1 MVKYF
6 FSEENMSDNNLTNK
20 VMNIKS
26 HRLSKKE
33 IDDNFSDL
41 HAPLSAIEALIEADR
56 CYFCYDAPCT
66 KACPSDIDVPGFI
79 QSIRSDNLTGA
90 AEKILSENIFGGM
103 CARDCPTEELCQL
116 ACVRNDHEQKPVEI
130 GLLQRYATDSVL
142 NNGVQLF
149 SRQENTG
156 KSIAVVGAGPA
167 GISCAHRLAVL
178 GHKITVYDA
187 KDKLGG
193 LNEYGIAAYKTPN
206 DFAQQ
211 ELDYILDIG
220 GITIETGMQLG
231 KQINLEG
238 LQEKYDA
245 VFLGCGLGSVNKL
258 NLDNEDI
265 SGVIDAVEYI
275 ANLRQTNNKDEL
287 MVGKNIVVIGGGMTA
302 IDIAVQS
309 KLLGAEQVTI
319 AYRRSKKIM
328 AASEYEQALAKK
340 HDVQI
345 QYNMSPKRLIA
356 DDSHVTAME
365 FDVMKS
371 QKDGSLKAS
380 GENIT
385 LKADVVFKA
394 IGQKLV
400 TEGLT
405 DNNSLEIE
413 KGRIVVDEQRKTSL
427 SKVWAGGDCVLDGDN
442 LTVSAVQDGKL
453 AAISINE
460 TLTQGA

>member
-6 FSEENMSDNNLTNK
+6 FSEENMSDNKVINK
-20 VMNIKS
+20 AMNIKS

-90 AEKILSENIFGGM
+90 AEKILTENIFGGM
-103 CARDCPTEELCQL
+103 CARDCPTEELCQQ
-116 ACVRNDHEQKPVEI
+116 ACVRNDHEEKPVEI
-130 GLLQRYATDSVL
+130 GSLQRYATDSVL

-245 VFLGCGLGSVNKL
+245 VFLGCGLGTVNKL
-258 NLDNEDI
+258 NLDNEDV
-265 SGVIDAVEYI
+265 SGVVDAVEYI
-275 ANLRQTNNKDEL
+275 ANLRQTSNKDEL

-319 AYRRSKKIM
+319 AYRRSKNIM

-345 QYNMSPKRLIA
+345 QYNMSPKRLIT
-356 DDSHVTAME
+356 DDSHVTAIE

-371 QKDGSLKAS
+371 QNDGSLKAS

-405 DNNSLEIE
+405 ENNSLEIE
-413 KGRIVVDEQRKTSL
+413 KGRIVVDEHRKTSL
-427 SKVWAGGDCVLDGDN
+427 TKVWAGGDCVLDGDN

-453 AAISINE
+453 AAISINA

>member
-1 MVKYF
+1 
-6 FSEENMSDNNLTNK
+6 MSDNNLTNK

-41 HAPLSAIEALIEADR
+41 HAPLTAIEALIEADR

-371 QKDGSLKAS
+371 QNDGSLKAS

>member
-1 MVKYF
+1 MVKY
-6 FSEENMSDNNLTNK
+6 FSEENMSNNK
-20 VMNIKS
+20 IKSEGVNIKS

-33 IDDNFSDL
+33 IEDNFSDL
-41 HAPLSAIEALIEADR
+41 HAPLTPIEALIEADR

-103 CARDCPTEELCQL
+103 CARDCPTEELCQQ
-116 ACVRNDHEQKPVEI
+116 ACVRNDHEDKPVEI
-130 GLLQRYATDSVL
+130 GLLQRYGTDSVL
-142 NNGVQLF
+142 ENGVKLF
-149 SRQENTG
+149 SRKKDTG

-167 GISCAHRLAVL
+167 GISCAHRLSVL
-178 GHKITVYDA
+178 GHNITVYDS

-193 LNEYGIAAYKTPN
+193 LNEYGIAAYKSTN

-220 GITIETGMQLG
+220 GINIQTGMELG
-231 KQINLEG
+231 KQITLEG
-238 LQEKYDA
+238 LQKQFDA
-245 VFLGCGLGSVNKL
+245 VFLGCGLGTVNQL
-258 NLDNEDI
+258 NLENENI

-275 ANLRQTNNKDEL
+275 ANLRQTSNKDEL

-319 AYRRSKKIM
+319 AYRRDKNAM
-328 AASEYEQALAKK
+328 AASEYEQTLAKK

-345 QYNMSPKRLIA
+345 QYNLSPKQLISDESNVSA
-356 DDSHVTAME
+356 IV
-365 FDVMKS
+365 FDVMSS
-371 QKDGSLKAS
+371 QNDGSINAT
-380 GENIT
+380 GESLT

-400 TEGLT
+400 TDGLT
-405 DNNSLEIE
+405 DNSLELE
-413 KGRIVVDEQRKTSL
+413 KGRIVVDENRKTSL
-427 SKVWAGGDCVLDGDN
+427 TKVWAGGDCILDGDN

>member
-1 MVKYF
+1 
-6 FSEENMSDNNLTNK
+6 MSDNNLTNK

-365 FDVMKS
+365 FDVMKL
-371 QKDGSLKAS
+371 QNDGSLKAS

>member
-1 MVKYF
+1 MVKY
-6 FSEENMSDNNLTNK
+6 FSEENMSESKIKNEG
-20 VMNIKS
+20 VNIKS

-33 IDDNFSDL
+33 IEDNFSDL
-41 HAPLSAIEALIEADR
+41 HASLTPIEALIEADR

-66 KACPSDIDVPGFI
+66 TACPSDIDVPGFI

-103 CARDCPTEELCQL
+103 CARDCPTEELCQQ
-116 ACVRNDHEQKPVEI
+116 ACVRNDHEDKPVEI

-142 NNGVQLF
+142 NNGVKLF
-149 SRQENTG
+149 ARKKDSG

-167 GISCAHRLAVL
+167 GISCAHRLSVL
-178 GHKITVYDA
+178 GHNITVYDA

-193 LNEYGIAAYKTPN
+193 LNEYGIAAYKSTN

-220 GITIETGMQLG
+220 GINIETGMELG
-231 KQINLEG
+231 KQITLED
-238 LQEKYDA
+238 LQKQFDA
-245 VFLGCGLGSVNKL
+245 VFLGCGLGTVNQL
-258 NLDNEDI
+258 NLDNENI

-275 ANLRQTNNKDEL
+275 ANLRQTSNKDEL

-302 IDIAVQS
+302 IDIAIQS

-319 AYRRSKKIM
+319 AYRRGKNAM

-345 QYNMSPKRLIA
+345 QYNLSPKQLITDESNVSA
-356 DDSHVTAME
+356 IE

-371 QKDGSLKAS
+371 QNDGSIKAT

-385 LKADVVFKA
+385 LNADVVFKA

-400 TEGLT
+400 TDGLT
-405 DNNSLEIE
+405 DNNSLELK
-413 KGRIVVDEQRKTSL
+413 KGRIVVDENRRTSL
-427 SKVWAGGDCVLDGDN
+427 TKVWAGGDCILDGNN
-442 LTVSAVQDGKL
+442 LTVSAVQDGKK

-460 TLTQGA
+460 TLKQGA

>member
-1 MVKYF
+1 
-6 FSEENMSDNNLTNK
+6 MSDNNLTNK

-79 QSIRSDNLTGA
+79 QSIRSNNLTGA

-287 MVGKNIVVIGGGMTA
+287 MVGKNIIVIGGGMTA

-371 QKDGSLKAS
+371 QNDGSLKAS

-400 TEGLT
+400 TKGLT
-405 DNNSLEIE
+405 DNSLEIE

>member
-1 MVKYF
+1 
-6 FSEENMSDNNLTNK
+6 MSDNNVTNK
-20 VMNIKS
+20 AMNIKS

-79 QSIRSDNLTGA
+79 QSIRSDNLNGA

-103 CARDCPTEELCQL
+103 CARDCPTEELCQQ
-116 ACVRNDHEQKPVEI
+116 ACVRNDHEEKPVEI

-149 SRQENTG
+149 SRQETTG

-206 DFAQQ
+206 NFAQQ
-211 ELDYILDIG
+211 ELEYILDIG

-231 KQINLEG
+231 KQINLES
-238 LQEKYDA
+238 LQENYDA

-258 NLDNEDI
+258 NLDNENI

-275 ANLRQTNNKDEL
+275 ANLRQTNDKNEL

-340 HDVQI
+340 HDVLI
-345 QYNMSPKRLIA
+345 KYNMSPKRLLS
-356 DDSHVTAME
+356 DDNHVTAME
-365 FDVMKS
+365 FDVMQS
-371 QKDGSLKAS
+371 QNDGSLMVS

-405 DNNSLEIE
+405 ENNSLQLE
-413 KGRIVVDEQRKTSL
+413 KGRIVVDKHRKTSL
-427 SKVWAGGDCVLDGDN
+427 TKVWAGGDCVLDGDN

-460 TLTQGA
+460 TLTQGV

>member
-6 FSEENMSDNNLTNK
+6 FSEENMSDNNVTNK
-20 VMNIKS
+20 AMNIKS

-33 IDDNFSDL
+33 IDDNFSDI

-79 QSIRSDNLTGA
+79 QSIRSDNLIGA

-103 CARDCPTEELCQL
+103 CARDCPTEELCQQ

-149 SRQENTG
+149 SKKEDTG

-206 DFAQQ
+206 NFAQQ
-211 ELDYILDIG
+211 ELEYILDIG

-231 KQINLEG
+231 KQINLES
-238 LQEKYDA
+238 LQENYDA

-258 NLDNEDI
+258 NLDNENI

-275 ANLRQTNNKDEL
+275 ANLRQSNNKDEL
-287 MVGKNIVVIGGGMTA
+287 MVGKNILVIGGGMTA

-340 HDVQI
+340 HDVLI
-345 QYNMSPKRLIA
+345 KYNVSPKRLLS
-356 DDSHVTAME
+356 DDNHVTAME
-365 FDVMKS
+365 FDVMQS
-371 QKDGSLKAS
+371 QNDGNLMAS

-405 DNNSLEIE
+405 ENNSLQLE
-413 KGRIVVDEQRKTSL
+413 KGRIVVDKHRKTSL
-427 SKVWAGGDCVLDGDN
+427 TKVWAGGDCVLDGDN

-460 TLTQGA
+460 TLTQGV

>member
-1 MVKYF
+1 
-6 FSEENMSDNNLTNK
+6 MSDNKVINK
-20 VMNIKS
+20 AINIKS

-90 AEKILSENIFGGM
+90 AEKILTENIFGGM
-103 CARDCPTEELCQL
+103 CARDCPTEELCQQ
-116 ACVRNDHEQKPVEI
+116 ACVRNDHEEKPVEI

-220 GITIETGMQLG
+220 GITIETGIQLG

-245 VFLGCGLGSVNKL
+245 VFLGCGLGTVNKL
-258 NLDNEDI
+258 NLDNEDV
-265 SGVIDAVEYI
+265 SGVVDAVEYI
-275 ANLRQTNNKDEL
+275 ANLRQTSNKDEL

-319 AYRRSKKIM
+319 AYRRSKNIM

-345 QYNMSPKRLIA
+345 QYNMSPKRLIT
-356 DDSHVTAME
+356 DDSHVTAIE

-371 QKDGSLKAS
+371 QNDGSLKAS

-405 DNNSLEIE
+405 ENNSLEIE
-413 KGRIVVDEQRKTSL
+413 KGRIVVDEHRKTSL
-427 SKVWAGGDCVLDGDN
+427 TKVWAGGDCVLDGDN

-453 AAISINE
+453 AAISINA

>member
-6 FSEENMSDNNLTNK
+6 SEESMSDNKIKNK
-20 VMNIKS
+20 GVNIKS

-33 IDDNFSDL
+33 IEDNFSDL
-41 HAPLSAIEALIEADR
+41 HAPLTPIEALIEADR

-66 KACPSDIDVPGFI
+66 TACPSDIDVPGFI

-103 CARDCPTEELCQL
+103 CARDCPTEELCQQ
-116 ACVRNDHEQKPVEI
+116 ACVRNDHEDKPVEI

-142 NNGVQLF
+142 NNGVKLF
-149 SRQENTG
+149 SRKKDTG

-167 GISCAHRLAVL
+167 GISCAHRLSVL
-178 GHKITVYDA
+178 GHNITVYDA

-193 LNEYGIAAYKTPN
+193 LNEYGIAAYKSTD

-220 GITIETGMQLG
+220 GINIETGVELG
-231 KQINLEG
+231 KQINLED
-238 LQEKYDA
+238 LQKQFDA
-245 VFLGCGLGSVNKL
+245 VFLGCGLGTVNQL
-258 NLDNEDI
+258 NLDNENI

-275 ANLRQTNNKDEL
+275 AKLRQARNKDEL
-287 MVGKNIVVIGGGMTA
+287 MVGKNIVVVGGGMTA

-319 AYRRSKKIM
+319 AYRRGKNAM

-345 QYNMSPKRLIA
+345 QYNLSPKQLISS
-356 DDSHVTAME
+356 DSNVSAIE
-365 FDVMKS
+365 FDVMES
-371 QKDGSLKAS
+371 NSDGSIKAS
-380 GENIT
+380 GEST
-385 LKADVVFKA
+385 TFKADVVFKA

-400 TEGLT
+400 TEGLS
-405 DNNSLEIE
+405 DNNSLELQ
-413 KGRIVVDEQRKTSL
+413 KGRIVVDENRKTSL
-427 SKVWAGGDCVLDGDN
+427 TKVWAGGDCILDGDN

-453 AAISINE
+453 AAISINK

>member
-1 MVKYF
+1 
-6 FSEENMSDNNLTNK
+6 MSDNNLTNK

-356 DDSHVTAME
+356 DDSHVTAIE

-371 QKDGSLKAS
+371 QNDGNLKAS

>member
-1 MVKYF
+1 
-6 FSEENMSDNNLTNK
+6 MSDNKVKNK
-20 VMNIKS
+20 GVNIKS

-33 IDDNFSDL
+33 IEDNFSDL
-41 HAPLSAIEALIEADR
+41 HAPLTPIEALIEADR

-66 KACPSDIDVPGFI
+66 TACPSDIDVPGFI

-103 CARDCPTEELCQL
+103 CARDCPTEELCQQ
-116 ACVRNDHEQKPVEI
+116 ACVRNDHEDKPVEI

-142 NNGVQLF
+142 NNGVKLF
-149 SRQENTG
+149 SRKKDTG

-167 GISCAHRLAVL
+167 GISCAHRLSVL
-178 GHKITVYDA
+178 GHNITVYDA

-193 LNEYGIAAYKTPN
+193 LNEYGIAAYKSTD

-220 GITIETGMQLG
+220 GINIETGVELG
-231 KQINLEG
+231 KQINLED
-238 LQEKYDA
+238 LQKQFDA
-245 VFLGCGLGSVNKL
+245 VFLGCGLGTVNQL
-258 NLDNEDI
+258 NLDNENI

-275 ANLRQTNNKDEL
+275 AKLRQARNKDEL
-287 MVGKNIVVIGGGMTA
+287 MVGKNIVVVGGGMTA

-319 AYRRSKKIM
+319 AYRRGKNAM

-345 QYNMSPKRLIA
+345 QYNLSPKQLISS
-356 DDSHVTAME
+356 DSNVSAIE
-365 FDVMKS
+365 FDVMES
-371 QKDGSLKAS
+371 NSDGSIKAS
-380 GENIT
+380 GEST
-385 LKADVVFKA
+385 TFKADVVFKA

-400 TEGLT
+400 TEGLS
-405 DNNSLEIE
+405 DNNSLELQ
-413 KGRIVVDEQRKTSL
+413 KGRIVVDENRKTSL
-427 SKVWAGGDCVLDGDN
+427 TKVWAGGDCILDGDN

-453 AAISINE
+453 AAISINK

>member
-1 MVKYF
+1 
-6 FSEENMSDNNLTNK
+6 MSDNNLTNK

-371 QKDGSLKAS
+371 QNDGSLKAS

-405 DNNSLEIE
+405 GSNSLEIE

>member
-6 FSEENMSDNNLTNK
+6 FSEENMSDNKVINK
-20 VMNIKS
+20 AINIKS

-90 AEKILSENIFGGM
+90 AEKILTENIFGGM
-103 CARDCPTEELCQL
+103 CARDCPTEELCQQ
-116 ACVRNDHEQKPVEI
+116 ACVRNDHEENPVEI

-245 VFLGCGLGSVNKL
+245 VFLGCGLGTVNKL
-258 NLDNEDI
+258 NLDNEDV
-265 SGVIDAVEYI
+265 SGVVDAVEYI
-275 ANLRQTNNKDEL
+275 ANLRQTSNKDEL

-319 AYRRSKKIM
+319 AYRRSKNIM

-345 QYNMSPKRLIA
+345 QYNMSPKRLIT
-356 DDSHVTAME
+356 DDSHVTAIE

-371 QKDGSLKAS
+371 QNDGSLKAS

-405 DNNSLEIE
+405 ENNSLEIE
-413 KGRIVVDEQRKTSL
+413 KGRIVVDEHRKTSL
-427 SKVWAGGDCVLDGDN
+427 TKVWAGGDCVLDGDN

-453 AAISINE
+453 AAISINA

>member
-1 MVKYF
+1 
-6 FSEENMSDNNLTNK
+6 MSDNNLTNK
-20 VMNIKS
+20 EMNIKS

-178 GHKITVYDA
+178 GHKITVYDS

-371 QKDGSLKAS
+371 QNDGSLKAS

-413 KGRIVVDEQRKTSL
+413 KGRIVVDEHRKTSL

>member
-1 MVKYF
+1 
-6 FSEENMSDNNLTNK
+6 MSDNNVTNK

-103 CARDCPTEELCQL
+103 CARDCPTEELCQQ

-231 KQINLEG
+231 KQINLED

-287 MVGKNIVVIGGGMTA
+287 MVGKNIIVIGGGMTA

-345 QYNMSPKRLIA
+345 QYNMSPKLLIT

-371 QKDGSLKAS
+371 QNDGSLKAS

-405 DNNSLEIE
+405 ENNNLEIE
-413 KGRIVVDEQRKTSL
+413 KGRIVVDEHRKTSL
-427 SKVWAGGDCVLDGDN
+427 TKVWAGGDCVLDGDN

>member
-1 MVKYF
+1 MSNNKIK
-6 FSEENMSDNNLTNK
+6 SEG
-20 VMNIKS
+20 VNIKS

-33 IDDNFSDL
+33 IEDNFSDL
-41 HAPLSAIEALIEADR
+41 HAPLTPIEALIEADR

-103 CARDCPTEELCQL
+103 CARDCPTEELCQQ
-116 ACVRNDHEQKPVEI
+116 ACVRNDHEDKPVEI

-142 NNGVQLF
+142 ENGVKLF
-149 SRQENTG
+149 SRKKDTG

-167 GISCAHRLAVL
+167 GISCAHRLSVL
-178 GHKITVYDA
+178 GHNITVYDS

-193 LNEYGIAAYKTPN
+193 LNEYGIAAYKSTN

-220 GITIETGMQLG
+220 GINIQTGMELG
-231 KQINLEG
+231 KQITLEG
-238 LQEKYDA
+238 LQKQFDA
-245 VFLGCGLGSVNKL
+245 VFLGCGLGTVNQL
-258 NLDNEDI
+258 NLENENI

-275 ANLRQTNNKDEL
+275 ANLRQTSNKDEL

-319 AYRRSKKIM
+319 AYRRDKNAM
-328 AASEYEQALAKK
+328 AASEYEQTLAKK

-345 QYNMSPKRLIA
+345 QYNLSPKKLISDESNVSA
-356 DDSHVTAME
+356 IV
-365 FDVMKS
+365 FDVMSS
-371 QKDGSLKAS
+371 QNDGSINAT
-380 GENIT
+380 GESLT

-400 TEGLT
+400 TDGLI
-405 DNNSLEIE
+405 DNSLELE
-413 KGRIVVDEQRKTSL
+413 KGRIVVDENRKTSL
-427 SKVWAGGDCVLDGDN
+427 TKVWAGGDCILDGDN

>member
-1 MVKYF
+1 M
-6 FSEENMSDNNLTNK
+6 SESKIKNEG
-20 VMNIKS
+20 VNIKS

-33 IDDNFSDL
+33 IEDNFSDL
-41 HAPLSAIEALIEADR
+41 HASLTPIEALIEADR

-66 KACPSDIDVPGFI
+66 TACPSDIDVPGFI

-103 CARDCPTEELCQL
+103 CARDCPTEELCQQ
-116 ACVRNDHEQKPVEI
+116 ACVRNDHEDKPVEI

-142 NNGVQLF
+142 NNGVKLF
-149 SRQENTG
+149 ARKKDSG

-167 GISCAHRLAVL
+167 GISCAHRLSVL
-178 GHKITVYDA
+178 GHNITVYDA

-193 LNEYGIAAYKTPN
+193 LNEYGIAAYKSTN

-220 GITIETGMQLG
+220 GINIETGMELG
-231 KQINLEG
+231 KQITLED
-238 LQEKYDA
+238 LQKQFDA
-245 VFLGCGLGSVNKL
+245 VFLGCGLGTVNQL
-258 NLDNEDI
+258 NLDNENI

-275 ANLRQTNNKDEL
+275 ANLRQTSNKDEL

-302 IDIAVQS
+302 IDIAIQS

-319 AYRRSKKIM
+319 AYRRGKNAM

-345 QYNMSPKRLIA
+345 QYNLSPKQLITDESNVSA
-356 DDSHVTAME
+356 IE

-371 QKDGSLKAS
+371 QNDGSIKAT

-385 LKADVVFKA
+385 LNADVVFKA

-400 TEGLT
+400 TDGLT
-405 DNNSLEIE
+405 DNNSLELK
-413 KGRIVVDEQRKTSL
+413 KGRIVVDENRRTSL
-427 SKVWAGGDCVLDGDN
+427 TKVWAGGDCILDGNN
-442 LTVSAVQDGKL
+442 LTVSAVQDGKK

-460 TLTQGA
+460 TLKQGA

>member
-1 MVKYF
+1 
-6 FSEENMSDNNLTNK
+6 MSDNKIKNEG
-20 VMNIKS
+20 VDIKS

-33 IDDNFSDL
+33 IEDNFSDL
-41 HAPLSAIEALIEADR
+41 HAPLSPIEALIEADR

-66 KACPSDIDVPGFI
+66 TACPSDIDVPGFI

-103 CARDCPTEELCQL
+103 CARDCPTEELCQQ
-116 ACVRNDHEQKPVEI
+116 ACVRNDHEDKPVEI

-142 NNGVQLF
+142 NNGVKLF
-149 SRQENTG
+149 SRKKDTG
-156 KSIAVVGAGPA
+156 KSIAVIGAGPA
-167 GISCAHRLAVL
+167 GISCAHRLSVL
-178 GHKITVYDA
+178 GHNITVYDA

-193 LNEYGIAAYKTPN
+193 LNEYGIAAYKSTD

-220 GITIETGMQLG
+220 GIKIETGMELG
-231 KQINLEG
+231 KQINLED
-238 LQEKYDA
+238 LQKQFDA
-245 VFLGCGLGSVNKL
+245 VFLGCGLGTVNQL
-258 NLDNEDI
+258 NLDNENI

-275 ANLRQTNNKDEL
+275 AKLRQAKNKDEL
-287 MVGKNIVVIGGGMTA
+287 MVGKNIVVVGGGMTA

-319 AYRRSKKIM
+319 AYRRGKNAM

-345 QYNMSPKRLIA
+345 QYNLSPKQLISSNSNVSA
-356 DDSHVTAME
+356 IE

-371 QKDGSLKAS
+371 KSDGTMKAS
-380 GENIT
+380 GEST
-385 LKADVVFKA
+385 TFKADVVFKA

-400 TEGLT
+400 TEGLSS
-405 DNNSLEIE
+405 NNSLELQ
-413 KGRIVVDEQRKTSL
+413 KGRIVVDENRKTSL
-427 SKVWAGGDCVLDGDN
+427 TKVWAGGDCILDGDN

>member
-6 FSEENMSDNNLTNK
+6 LEENMSNNK
-20 VMNIKS
+20 IKSEGVNIKS

-33 IDDNFSDL
+33 IEANFSDL
-41 HAPLSAIEALIEADR
+41 HAPLTHIEALIEADR

-103 CARDCPTEELCQL
+103 CARDCPTEELCQQ
-116 ACVRNDHEQKPVEI
+116 ACVRNDHEDKPVEI
-130 GLLQRYATDSVL
+130 GLLQRFATDSVL
-142 NNGVQLF
+142 DNGVKLF
-149 SRQENTG
+149 SRKKDTG

-167 GISCAHRLAVL
+167 GISCAHRLSVL
-178 GHKITVYDA
+178 GHNITVYDA

-193 LNEYGIAAYKTPN
+193 LNEYGIAAYKSTN

-220 GITIETGMQLG
+220 GINIETGMELG
-231 KQINLEG
+231 KQINLED
-238 LQEKYDA
+238 LQEKFDA
-245 VFLGCGLGSVNKL
+245 IFLGCGLGTVNQL
-258 NLDNEDI
+258 NLDNENI

-275 ANLRQTNNKDEL
+275 ANLRQASNKDEL
-287 MVGKNIVVIGGGMTA
+287 MVGKNIVVVGGGMTA

-319 AYRRSKKIM
+319 TYRRGKNAM

-345 QYNMSPKRLIA
+345 QYNLSPKKLISDESNVSA
-356 DDSHVTAME
+356 IE
-365 FDVMKS
+365 FDVMSS
-371 QKDGSLKAS
+371 QVDGSIKAT
-380 GENIT
+380 GESIS

-405 DNNSLEIE
+405 DNSLELE
-413 KGRIVVDEQRKTSL
+413 KGRIVVDENRKTSL
-427 SKVWAGGDCVLDGDN
+427 NKVWAGGDCILDGDN

>member
-6 FSEENMSDNNLTNK
+6 FSEENMSDNNVTNK
-20 VMNIKS
+20 AMNIKS

-33 IDDNFSDL
+33 IDDNFSDI

-103 CARDCPTEELCQL
+103 CARDCPTEELCQQ

-149 SRQENTG
+149 SKKEDTG

-206 DFAQQ
+206 NFAQQ
-211 ELDYILDIG
+211 ELEYILDIG

-231 KQINLEG
+231 KQINLES
-238 LQEKYDA
+238 LQENYDA

-258 NLDNEDI
+258 NLDNENI

-275 ANLRQTNNKDEL
+275 ANLRQSNNKDEL
-287 MVGKNIVVIGGGMTA
+287 MVGKNILVIGGGMTA

-340 HDVQI
+340 HDVLI
-345 QYNMSPKRLIA
+345 KYNVSPKRLLS
-356 DDSHVTAME
+356 DDNHVTAME
-365 FDVMKS
+365 FDVMQS
-371 QKDGSLKAS
+371 QNDGNLMAS

-405 DNNSLEIE
+405 ENNSLQLE
-413 KGRIVVDEQRKTSL
+413 KGRIVVDKHRKTSL
-427 SKVWAGGDCVLDGDN
+427 TKVWAGGDCVLDGDN

-460 TLTQGA
+460 TLTQGV

>member
-1 MVKYF
+1 MVKY
-6 FSEENMSDNNLTNK
+6 FSEENMSNNRIK
-20 VMNIKS
+20 SEGVNIKS

-33 IDDNFSDL
+33 IEDNFSDL
-41 HAPLSAIEALIEADR
+41 HAPLTPIEALIEADR

-103 CARDCPTEELCQL
+103 CARDCPTEELCQQ
-116 ACVRNDHEQKPVEI
+116 ACVRNDHEDKPVEI

-142 NNGVQLF
+142 ENGVKLF
-149 SRQENTG
+149 SRKKDTG

-167 GISCAHRLAVL
+167 GISCAHRLSVL
-178 GHKITVYDA
+178 GHNITVYDS

-193 LNEYGIAAYKTPN
+193 LNEYGIAAYKSTN

-220 GITIETGMQLG
+220 GINIQTGMELG
-231 KQINLEG
+231 KQITLEG
-238 LQEKYDA
+238 LQKQFDA
-245 VFLGCGLGSVNKL
+245 VFLGCGLGTVNQL
-258 NLDNEDI
+258 NLENENI

-275 ANLRQTNNKDEL
+275 ANLRQTSNKDEL

-319 AYRRSKKIM
+319 AYRRDKNAM
-328 AASEYEQALAKK
+328 AASEYEQTLAKK

-345 QYNMSPKRLIA
+345 QYNLSPKQLISDESNVSA
-356 DDSHVTAME
+356 IV
-365 FDVMKS
+365 FDVMSS
-371 QKDGSLKAS
+371 QNDGSINAT
-380 GENIT
+380 GESLT

-400 TEGLT
+400 TEGLA
-405 DNNSLEIE
+405 DNSLELE
-413 KGRIVVDEQRKTSL
+413 KGRIVVDENRKTSL
-427 SKVWAGGDCVLDGDN
+427 TKVWAGGDCILDGDN

>member
-1 MVKYF
+1 
-6 FSEENMSDNNLTNK
+6 MSDNNLTNK

-231 KQINLEG
+231 KQINLES

-345 QYNMSPKRLIA
+345 QYNMSPKRLIV

-365 FDVMKS
+365 FDVMKP
-371 QKDGSLKAS
+371 QKNGSLKTS

-400 TEGLT
+400 TEGLPE
-405 DNNSLEIE
+405 NNSLEIE
-413 KGRIVVDEQRKTSL
+413 KGRIVVDEHRKTSL

>member
-1 MVKYF
+1 
-6 FSEENMSDNNLTNK
+6 MSDNNLTNK

-356 DDSHVTAME
+356 DNSHVTAME

-371 QKDGSLKAS
+371 QNDGSLKAS

-413 KGRIVVDEQRKTSL
+413 KGRIVVDEHRKTSL

>member
-1 MVKYF
+1 MVKY
-6 FSEENMSDNNLTNK
+6 FSEENMSNNK
-20 VMNIKS
+20 IKSEGVNIKS

-33 IDDNFSDL
+33 IEANFSDL
-41 HAPLSAIEALIEADR
+41 HAPLTHIEALIEADR

-103 CARDCPTEELCQL
+103 CARDCPTEELCQQ
-116 ACVRNDHEQKPVEI
+116 ACVRNDHEDKPVEI
-130 GLLQRYATDSVL
+130 GLLQRFATDSVL
-142 NNGVQLF
+142 DNGVKLF
-149 SRQENTG
+149 SRKKDTG

-167 GISCAHRLAVL
+167 GISCAHRLSVL
-178 GHKITVYDA
+178 GHNITVYDA

-193 LNEYGIAAYKTPN
+193 LNEYGIAAYKSTN

-220 GITIETGMQLG
+220 GINIETGMELG
-231 KQINLEG
+231 KQINLED
-238 LQEKYDA
+238 LQEKFDA
-245 VFLGCGLGSVNKL
+245 VFLGCGLGTVNQL
-258 NLDNEDI
+258 NLDNENI

-275 ANLRQTNNKDEL
+275 ANLRQASNKDEL
-287 MVGKNIVVIGGGMTA
+287 MVGKNIVVVGGGMTA

-319 AYRRSKKIM
+319 AYRRGKNAM

-345 QYNMSPKRLIA
+345 QYNLSPTKLISDESNVSA
-356 DDSHVTAME
+356 IE
-365 FDVMKS
+365 FDVMSS
-371 QKDGSLKAS
+371 QVDGSIKAT
-380 GENIT
+380 GESIS

-405 DNNSLEIE
+405 DNSLELE
-413 KGRIVVDEQRKTSL
+413 KGRIVVDENRKTSL
-427 SKVWAGGDCVLDGDN
+427 NKVWAGGDCILDGDN

>member
-1 MVKYF
+1 MSNNKIK
-6 FSEENMSDNNLTNK
+6 SEG
-20 VMNIKS
+20 VNIKS

-33 IDDNFSDL
+33 IEANFSDL
-41 HAPLSAIEALIEADR
+41 HAPLTHIEALIEADR

-103 CARDCPTEELCQL
+103 CARDCPTEELCQQ
-116 ACVRNDHEQKPVEI
+116 ACVRNDHEDKPVEI
-130 GLLQRYATDSVL
+130 GLLQRFATDSVL
-142 NNGVQLF
+142 DNGVKLF
-149 SRQENTG
+149 SRKKDTG

-167 GISCAHRLAVL
+167 GISCAHRLSVL
-178 GHKITVYDA
+178 GHNITVYDA

-193 LNEYGIAAYKTPN
+193 LNEYGIAAYKSTN

-220 GITIETGMQLG
+220 GINIETGMELG
-231 KQINLEG
+231 KQINLED
-238 LQEKYDA
+238 LQEKFDA
-245 VFLGCGLGSVNKL
+245 VFLGCGLGTVNQL
-258 NLDNEDI
+258 NLDNENI

-275 ANLRQTNNKDEL
+275 ANLRQASNKDEL
-287 MVGKNIVVIGGGMTA
+287 MVGKNIVVVGGGMTA

-319 AYRRSKKIM
+319 AYRRGKNAM

-345 QYNMSPKRLIA
+345 QYNLSPKKLIS
-356 DDSHVTAME
+356 DESNVSGIE
-365 FDVMKS
+365 FDVMSS
-371 QKDGSLKAS
+371 QNDGSIKAT
-380 GENIT
+380 GEIIS

-405 DNNSLEIE
+405 DNSLELE
-413 KGRIVVDEQRKTSL
+413 KGRIVVDENRKTSL
-427 SKVWAGGDCVLDGDN
+427 NKVWAGGDCILDGDN

>member
-1 MVKYF
+1 MVKY
-6 FSEENMSDNNLTNK
+6 FSEENMSNNK
-20 VMNIKS
+20 IKSEGVNIKS

-33 IDDNFSDL
+33 IEDNFSDL
-41 HAPLSAIEALIEADR
+41 HAPLTPIEALIEADR

-103 CARDCPTEELCQL
+103 CARDCPTEELCQQ
-116 ACVRNDHEQKPVEI
+116 ACVRNDHEDKPVEI

-142 NNGVQLF
+142 ENGVKLF
-149 SRQENTG
+149 SRKKDTG

-167 GISCAHRLAVL
+167 GISCAHRLSVL
-178 GHKITVYDA
+178 GHNITVYDS

-193 LNEYGIAAYKTPN
+193 LNEYGIAAYKSTN

-220 GITIETGMQLG
+220 GINIQTGMELG
-231 KQINLEG
+231 KQITLEG
-238 LQEKYDA
+238 LQKQFDA
-245 VFLGCGLGSVNKL
+245 VFLGCGLGTVNQL
-258 NLDNEDI
+258 NLENENI

-275 ANLRQTNNKDEL
+275 ANLRQTSNKDEL

-319 AYRRSKKIM
+319 AYRRDKNAM
-328 AASEYEQALAKK
+328 AASEYEQTLAKK

-345 QYNMSPKRLIA
+345 QYNLSPKQLISDESNVSA
-356 DDSHVTAME
+356 IV
-365 FDVMKS
+365 FDVMSS
-371 QKDGSLKAS
+371 QNDGSINAT
-380 GENIT
+380 GENLT

-405 DNNSLEIE
+405 DNSLELE
-413 KGRIVVDEQRKTSL
+413 KGRIVVDENRKTSL
-427 SKVWAGGDCVLDGDN
+427 TKVWAGGDCILDGDN

>member
-1 MVKYF
+1 
-6 FSEENMSDNNLTNK
+6 MSDNNVTNK
-20 VMNIKS
+20 AMNIKS

-33 IDDNFSDL
+33 IDDNFSDI

-103 CARDCPTEELCQL
+103 CARDCPTEELCQQ

-149 SRQENTG
+149 SKKEDTG

-206 DFAQQ
+206 NFAQQ
-211 ELDYILDIG
+211 ELEYILDIG

-231 KQINLEG
+231 KQINLES
-238 LQEKYDA
+238 LQENYDA

-258 NLDNEDI
+258 NLDNENI

-275 ANLRQTNNKDEL
+275 ANLRQSNNKDEL
-287 MVGKNIVVIGGGMTA
+287 MVGKNILVIGGGMTA

-340 HDVQI
+340 HDVLI
-345 QYNMSPKRLIA
+345 KYNLSPKRLLS
-356 DDSHVTAME
+356 DDNHVTAME
-365 FDVMKS
+365 FDVMQS
-371 QKDGSLKAS
+371 QNDGNLMAS

-405 DNNSLEIE
+405 ENNSLQLE
-413 KGRIVVDEQRKTSL
+413 KGRIVVDKNRKTSL
-427 SKVWAGGDCVLDGDN
+427 TKVWAGGDCVLDGDN

-460 TLTQGA
+460 TLTQGV

>member
-1 MVKYF
+1 
-6 FSEENMSDNNLTNK
+6 MSDNKVINK
-20 VMNIKS
+20 AINIKS

-90 AEKILSENIFGGM
+90 AEKILTENIFGGM
-103 CARDCPTEELCQL
+103 CARDCPTEELCQQ
-116 ACVRNDHEQKPVEI
+116 ACVRNDHEEKPVEI

-245 VFLGCGLGSVNKL
+245 VFLGCGLGTVNKL
-258 NLDNEDI
+258 NLDNEDV
-265 SGVIDAVEYI
+265 SGVVDAVEYI
-275 ANLRQTNNKDEL
+275 ANLRQTSNKDEL

-319 AYRRSKKIM
+319 AYRRSKNIM

-345 QYNMSPKRLIA
+345 QYNMSPKRLIS
-356 DDSHVTAME
+356 DDSHVTAIE

-371 QKDGSLKAS
+371 QNDGSLKAS

-405 DNNSLEIE
+405 ENNSLEIE
-413 KGRIVVDEQRKTSL
+413 KGRIVVDEHRKTSL
-427 SKVWAGGDCVLDGDN
+427 TKVWAGGDCVLDGDN

>member
-1 MVKYF
+1 
-6 FSEENMSDNNLTNK
+6 
-20 VMNIKS
+20 MNIKS

-33 IDDNFSDL
+33 IEDNFSDL
-41 HAPLSAIEALIEADR
+41 HAPLTPIEALIEADR

-103 CARDCPTEELCQL
+103 CARDCPTEELCQQ
-116 ACVRNDHEQKPVEI
+116 ACVRNDHEDKPVEI

-142 NNGVQLF
+142 ENGVKLF
-149 SRQENTG
+149 SRKKDTG

-167 GISCAHRLAVL
+167 GISCAHRLSVL
-178 GHKITVYDA
+178 GHNITVYDS

-193 LNEYGIAAYKTPN
+193 LNEYGIAAYKSTN

-220 GITIETGMQLG
+220 GINIQTGMELG
-231 KQINLEG
+231 KQITLEG
-238 LQEKYDA
+238 LQKQFDA
-245 VFLGCGLGSVNKL
+245 VFLGCGLGTVNQL
-258 NLDNEDI
+258 NLENENI

-275 ANLRQTNNKDEL
+275 ANLRQTSNKDEL

-319 AYRRSKKIM
+319 AYRRDKNAM
-328 AASEYEQALAKK
+328 AASEYEQTLAKK

-345 QYNMSPKRLIA
+345 QYNLSPKQLISDESNVSA
-356 DDSHVTAME
+356 IV
-365 FDVMKS
+365 FDVMSS
-371 QKDGSLKAS
+371 QNDGSINAT
-380 GENIT
+380 GESLT

-405 DNNSLEIE
+405 DNSLELE
-413 KGRIVVDEQRKTSL
+413 KGRIVVDEHRKTSL
-427 SKVWAGGDCVLDGDN
+427 TKVWAGGDCILDGDN

-460 TLTQGA
+460 TLRQGA

>member
-6 FSEENMSDNNLTNK
+6 FSEENMSDNNVTNK
-20 VMNIKS
+20 AMNIKS

-33 IDDNFSDL
+33 IDNNFSDI

-103 CARDCPTEELCQL
+103 CARDCPTEELCQQ

-149 SRQENTG
+149 SKKEDTG

-206 DFAQQ
+206 NFAQQ
-211 ELDYILDIG
+211 ELEYILDIG

-231 KQINLEG
+231 KQINLES
-238 LQEKYDA
+238 LQENYDA

-258 NLDNEDI
+258 NLDNENI

-275 ANLRQTNNKDEL
+275 ANLRQSNNKDEL
-287 MVGKNIVVIGGGMTA
+287 MVGKNILVIGGGMTA

-340 HDVQI
+340 HDVLI
-345 QYNMSPKRLIA
+345 KYNVSPKRLLS
-356 DDSHVTAME
+356 DDNHVTAME
-365 FDVMKS
+365 FDVMQS
-371 QKDGSLKAS
+371 QNDGNLMAS

-405 DNNSLEIE
+405 ENKNLEIE
-413 KGRIVVDEQRKTSL
+413 KGRIVVDEHRKTSL
-427 SKVWAGGDCVLDGDN
+427 TKVWAGGDCVLDGDN

>member
-1 MVKYF
+1 MVNY
-6 FSEENMSDNNLTNK
+6 FSEENMSNNKIKSEGL
-20 VMNIKS
+20 NIKS

-33 IDDNFSDL
+33 IEDNFSDL
-41 HAPLSAIEALIEADR
+41 HSPLTPIEALIEADR

-103 CARDCPTEELCQL
+103 CARDCPTEELCQQ
-116 ACVRNDHEQKPVEI
+116 ACVRNDHEEKPVEI

-149 SRQENTG
+149 SREENTG

-193 LNEYGIAAYKTPN
+193 LNEYGIAAYKSTN

-220 GITIETGMQLG
+220 GINIETGMELG
-231 KQINLEG
+231 KQITLED
-238 LQEKYDA
+238 LQKQYDA
-245 VFLGCGLGSVNKL
+245 VFLGCGLGTVNQL
-258 NLDNEDI
+258 NLDNENI
-265 SGVIDAVEYI
+265 AGVIDAVEYI
-275 ANLRQTNNKDEL
+275 ANLRQTSNKDEL

-319 AYRRSKKIM
+319 AYRRGKNAM

-345 QYNMSPKRLIA
+345 QYNLSPKQLIA
-356 DDSHVTAME
+356 DESNVSAME

-371 QKDGSLKAS
+371 QNDGSTKAT
-380 GENIT
+380 GENLT

-400 TEGLT
+400 TDGLT
-405 DNNSLEIE
+405 DNSLELE
-413 KGRIVVDEQRKTSL
+413 KGRIVVDEHRKTSL
-427 SKVWAGGDCVLDGDN
+427 TKVWAGGDCILDGDN

-460 TLTQGA
+460 TLRQGA

>member
-1 MVKYF
+1 
-6 FSEENMSDNNLTNK
+6 MSDNNLTNK

-79 QSIRSDNLTGA
+79 QSIRSNNLTGA

-287 MVGKNIVVIGGGMTA
+287 MVGKNIIVIGGGMTA

-371 QKDGSLKAS
+371 QNDGSLKAS

-413 KGRIVVDEQRKTSL
+413 KGRIVVDEHRKTSL

>member
-1 MVKYF
+1 MVKY
-6 FSEENMSDNNLTNK
+6 FSEENMSNNKLK
-20 VMNIKS
+20 SEGVNIKS

-33 IDDNFSDL
+33 IEDNFSDL
-41 HAPLSAIEALIEADR
+41 HAPLTPIEALIEADR

-103 CARDCPTEELCQL
+103 CARDCPTEELCQQ
-116 ACVRNDHEQKPVEI
+116 ACVRNDHEDKPVEI

-142 NNGVQLF
+142 ENGVKLF
-149 SRQENTG
+149 SRKKDTG

-167 GISCAHRLAVL
+167 GISCAHRLSVL
-178 GHKITVYDA
+178 GHNITVYDS

-193 LNEYGIAAYKTPN
+193 LNEYGIAAYKSTN

-220 GITIETGMQLG
+220 GINIQTGMELG
-231 KQINLEG
+231 KQITLEG
-238 LQEKYDA
+238 LQKQFDA
-245 VFLGCGLGSVNKL
+245 VFLGCGLGTVNQL
-258 NLDNEDI
+258 NLENENI

-275 ANLRQTNNKDEL
+275 ANLRQTSNKDEL

-319 AYRRSKKIM
+319 AYRRDKNAM
-328 AASEYEQALAKK
+328 AASEYEQTLAKK

-345 QYNMSPKRLIA
+345 QYNLSPKQLISDESNVSA
-356 DDSHVTAME
+356 IV
-365 FDVMKS
+365 FDVMSS
-371 QKDGSLKAS
+371 QNDGSINAT
-380 GENIT
+380 GESLT

-405 DNNSLEIE
+405 DNSLELE
-413 KGRIVVDEQRKTSL
+413 KGRIVVDENRKTSL
-427 SKVWAGGDCVLDGDN
+427 TKVWAGGDCILDGDN

>member
-1 MVKYF
+1 MVKY
-6 FSEENMSDNNLTNK
+6 FSEENMSESKIKNEG
-20 VMNIKS
+20 VNIKS

-33 IDDNFSDL
+33 IEDNFSDL
-41 HAPLSAIEALIEADR
+41 HASLTPIEALIEADR

-66 KACPSDIDVPGFI
+66 AACPSDIDVPGFI

-103 CARDCPTEELCQL
+103 CARDCPTEELCQQ
-116 ACVRNDHEQKPVEI
+116 ACVRNDHEDKPVEI

-142 NNGVQLF
+142 NNGVKLF
-149 SRQENTG
+149 ARKKDSG

-167 GISCAHRLAVL
+167 GISCAHRLSVL
-178 GHKITVYDA
+178 GHNITVYDA

-193 LNEYGIAAYKTPN
+193 LNEYGIAAYKSTN

-220 GITIETGMQLG
+220 GINIETGMELG
-231 KQINLEG
+231 KQITLED
-238 LQEKYDA
+238 LQKQFDA
-245 VFLGCGLGSVNKL
+245 VFLGCGLGTVNQL
-258 NLDNEDI
+258 NLDNENI

-275 ANLRQTNNKDEL
+275 ANLRQTSNKDEL

-302 IDIAVQS
+302 IDIAIQS

-319 AYRRSKKIM
+319 AYRRGKNAM

-345 QYNMSPKRLIA
+345 QYNLSPKQLITDESNVSA
-356 DDSHVTAME
+356 IE

-371 QKDGSLKAS
+371 QNDGSIKAT

-385 LKADVVFKA
+385 LNADVVFKA

-400 TEGLT
+400 TDGLT
-405 DNNSLEIE
+405 DNNSLELK
-413 KGRIVVDEQRKTSL
+413 KGRIVVDENRRTSL
-427 SKVWAGGDCVLDGDN
+427 TKVWAGGDCILDGNN
-442 LTVSAVQDGKL
+442 LTVSAVQDGKK

-460 TLTQGA
+460 TLKQGA

>member
-1 MVKYF
+1 MNDKKLAN
-6 FSEENMSDNNLTNK
+6 EA
-20 VMNIKS
+20 MNIKP
-26 HRLSKKE
+26 HRLSKQE
-33 IDDNFSDL
+33 IEDNFTDL
-41 HAPLSAIEALIEADR
+41 HPPLSAIEALIEADR

-66 KACPSDIDVPGFI
+66 IACPSDIDVPGFI
-79 QSIRSDNLTGA
+79 QSIQSDNLTGA
-90 AEKILSENIFGGM
+90 ADKILSENIFGGM
-103 CARDCPTEELCQL
+103 CARDCPTEELCQQ
-116 ACVRNDHEQKPVEI
+116 ACVRNDHEEKPVEI

-142 NNGVQLF
+142 NNGVKLF
-149 SRQENTG
+149 ARKKDSG

-167 GISCAHRLAVL
+167 GISCAHRLSVL
-178 GHKITVYDA
+178 GHNITVYDA

-193 LNEYGIAAYKTPN
+193 LNEYGIAAYKSTN

-220 GITIETGMQLG
+220 GINIETGMELG
-231 KQINLEG
+231 KQITLED
-238 LQEKYDA
+238 LQKQFDA
-245 VFLGCGLGSVNKL
+245 VFLGCGLGTVNQL
-258 NLDNEDI
+258 NLDNENI

-275 ANLRQTNNKDEL
+275 ANLRQTSNKDEL

-302 IDIAVQS
+302 IDIAIQS

-319 AYRRSKKIM
+319 AYRRGKNAM

-345 QYNMSPKRLIA
+345 QYNLSPKQLITDESNVSA
-356 DDSHVTAME
+356 IE

-371 QKDGSLKAS
+371 QNDGSIKAT

-385 LKADVVFKA
+385 LNADVVFKA

-400 TEGLT
+400 TDGLT
-405 DNNSLEIE
+405 DNNSLELK
-413 KGRIVVDEQRKTSL
+413 KGRIVVDENRRTSL
-427 SKVWAGGDCVLDGDN
+427 TKVWAGGDCILDGNN
-442 LTVSAVQDGKL
+442 LTVSAVQDGKK

-460 TLTQGA
+460 TLKQGA

>member
-1 MVKYF
+1 
-6 FSEENMSDNNLTNK
+6 MSDNNLTNK

-231 KQINLEG
+231 KQINLES

-356 DDSHVTAME
+356 DESNVSAME
-365 FDVMKS
+365 FDVMKP
-371 QKDGSLKAS
+371 QKNGSLKTS

-400 TEGLT
+400 TEGLPE
-405 DNNSLEIE
+405 NNSLEIE
-413 KGRIVVDEQRKTSL
+413 KGRIVVDEHRKTSL

>member
-1 MVKYF
+1 MSNNKIK
-6 FSEENMSDNNLTNK
+6 SEG
-20 VMNIKS
+20 VNIKS

-33 IDDNFSDL
+33 IEDNFSDL
-41 HAPLSAIEALIEADR
+41 HAPLTPIEALIEADR

-103 CARDCPTEELCQL
+103 CARDCPTEELCQQ
-116 ACVRNDHEQKPVEI
+116 ACVRNDHEDKPVEI

-142 NNGVQLF
+142 ENGVKLF
-149 SRQENTG
+149 SRKKDTG

-167 GISCAHRLAVL
+167 GISCAHRLSVL
-178 GHKITVYDA
+178 GHNITVYDS

-193 LNEYGIAAYKTPN
+193 LNEYGIAAYKSTN

-211 ELDYILDIG
+211 ELEYILDIG
-220 GITIETGMQLG
+220 GINIQTGMELG
-231 KQINLEG
+231 KQITLEG
-238 LQEKYDA
+238 LQKQFDA
-245 VFLGCGLGSVNKL
+245 VFLGCGLGTVNQL
-258 NLDNEDI
+258 NLENENI

-275 ANLRQTNNKDEL
+275 ANLRQTSNKDEL

-319 AYRRSKKIM
+319 AYRRDKNAM
-328 AASEYEQALAKK
+328 AASEYEQTLAKK

-345 QYNMSPKRLIA
+345 QYNLSPKQLISDESNVSA
-356 DDSHVTAME
+356 IV
-365 FDVMKS
+365 FDVMSS
-371 QKDGSLKAS
+371 QNDGSINAT
-380 GENIT
+380 GESLT

-405 DNNSLEIE
+405 DNSLELE
-413 KGRIVVDEQRKTSL
+413 KGRIVVDENRKTSL
-427 SKVWAGGDCVLDGDN
+427 TKVWAGGDCILDGDN